1 MQKYGNLCIFFYVAT
16 SLLGYFA
23 IFVISITKISIM
35 KRFIW
40 LILPLALILFQCK
53 QKGSTSGKDS
63 AQFIRQAT
71 IDSVL
76 TKLGNTY
83 GEAGKA
89 RLERGVKQIASLW
102 TVKDGS
108 EKDFSDFCERFYVN
122 DPQKRNALFDRLTA
136 NFESIFGH
144 FNIISLDLKRGMH
157 LDIGEMLDVDQIFA
171 AYEPGSHFN
180 DDFFANK
187 LAFIIGLNF
196 PFYTL
201 KEKEELGPGWTRRD
215 WAEARMGDLFTAR
228 VPADVNVRMSEALTA
243 SDNYISNYNIF
254 VGNLIDDQGKTHF
267 AKDMKLI
274 SHWNLRDE
282 LKANY
287 NKGDE
292 GLLKQKMIYE
302 VMLRIINQDIP
313 DSVINNPGLQW
324 NPVTNKVF
332 RDGKELTLTPEPDT
346 RYEYLLKNF
355 LAMKAVDPYTPMYPT
370 YIMRAFDGGMEI
382 PQEQVEKLFTGFCS
396 SPEIKKVGEL
406 ISRRLGRPLQP
417 FDIWYDGF
425 KARST
430 MNMEMLDMITRSKYP
445 NTQAFEADIP
455 NILIKLG
462 FKPDIAKEIA
472 SHITV
477 DPARGS
483 GHAWGAQ
490 MKGDKAHL
498 RTRIGKEGMDYK
510 GYNIATHELGHNVEQ
525 TISLYFVENY
535 MMQGVPNTAFTEAF
549 AFTFQKH
556 DLELLGMKDT
566 DPNKQAMSAL
576 DNFWASY
583 EIMGVS
589 LVDMK
594 VWKWLYEHPDATKE
608 QLKETVVN
616 TAKEVWNSYFADV
629 FGTRDCP
636 ILAIYSHMIDNPLYL
651 SNYPVGHLIDFQ
663 LDGFLK
669 GKNFAGEVLRI
680 YSAGRLIPQL
690 WMKNAAGSE
699 ISIKPLTDATDE
711 ALKVVK

>member
-1 MQKYGNLCIFFYVAT
+1 
-16 SLLGYFA
+16 
-23 IFVISITKISIM
+23 M

-40 LILPLALILFQCK
+40 LLLPLALVFGQCK
-53 QKGSTSGKDS
+53 QKESTMGQGTV
-63 AQFIRQAT
+63 QFIQQST

-76 TKLGNTY
+76 IKLTGKCD
-83 GEAGKA
+83 EAGKI
-89 RLERGVKQIASLW
+89 RMEKGVKQVAALW
-102 TVKDGS
+102 TAKDGTD
-108 EKDFSDFCERFYVN
+108 KDFRVFCEQYFVN
-122 DPQKRNALFDRLTA
+122 DPELLNKIFNRLTG

-157 LDIGEMLDVDQIFA
+157 LDIGEMLDIDQIFA

-187 LAFIIGLNF
+187 LAFITALNF

-201 KEKEELGPGWTRRD
+201 KEKEELGPKWTRKE
-215 WAEARMGDLFTAR
+215 WAEARMGDIFTAR
-228 VPADVNVRMSEALTA
+228 VPADVNVKMAEALTA

-254 VGNLIDDQGKTHF
+254 MGNLLDDQGNTHF
-267 AKDMKLI
+267 AKEMKLI

-292 GLLKQKMIYE
+292 GMLKQKMIYE
-302 VMLRIINQDIP
+302 VMLHIINQDIP
-313 DSVINNPGLQW
+313 DSVINNPEFHW
-324 NPVTNKVF
+324 NPFTNKTF
-332 RDGKELTLTPEPDT
+332 RDRKEIALIREPDT

-355 LAMKAVDPYTPMYPT
+355 QAMKAVDPYTPMYPT
-370 YIMRAFDGGMEI
+370 YIMRAFDAGMEI
-382 PQEQVEKLFTGFCS
+382 PEDQVEKLFTDFCS
-396 SPEIKKVGEL
+396 SSEVKQVGAL
-406 ISRRLGRPLQP
+406 ISKRLGRPLQP

-430 MNMEMLDMITRSKYP
+430 MNMELLDKTTRAKYP
-445 NTQAFEADIP
+445 NTQAFEADVP

-462 FKPDIAKEIA
+462 FKPDKAKEIA

-510 GYNIATHELGHNVEQ
+510 GYNIAIHELGHNVEQ
-525 TISLYFVENY
+525 TISLYFVDNY
-535 MMQGVPNTAFTEAF
+535 MMAGVPNTAFTEAF

-556 DLELLGMKDT
+556 DLELLGMKDN

-576 DNFWASY
+576 DNFWSSY

-594 VWKWLYEHPDATKE
+594 AWKWLYANPNATTE
-608 QLKETVVN
+608 QLKETVISS
-616 TAKEVWNSYFADV
+616 AKEVWNTYYADV
-629 FGTRDCP
+629 FGIKDCP

-669 GKNFAGEVLRI
+669 GKNFADEVLRI
-680 YSAGRLIPQL
+680 YSTGRLIPQL
-690 WMKNAAGSE
+690 WMKNAVGQE
-699 ISIKPLTDATDE
+699 ISIKPLLDATDE
-711 ALKVVK
+711 AMKVIK

>member
-1 MQKYGNLCIFFYVAT
+1 
-16 SLLGYFA
+16 
-23 IFVISITKISIM
+23 M

-40 LILPLALILFQCK
+40 LLLPLALVFGQCK
-53 QKGSTSGKDS
+53 QKESTMGQGTV
-63 AQFIRQAT
+63 QFIQQST

-76 TKLGNTY
+76 IKLTGKCD
-83 GEAGKA
+83 EAGKI
-89 RLERGVKQIASLW
+89 RMEKGVKQVAALW
-102 TVKDGS
+102 TAKDGTD
-108 EKDFSDFCERFYVN
+108 KDFRVFCEQYFVN
-122 DPQKRNALFDRLTA
+122 DPELLNKIFNRLTG

-157 LDIGEMLDVDQIFA
+157 LDIGEMLDIDQIFA

-187 LAFIIGLNF
+187 LAFITALNF

-201 KEKEELGPGWTRRD
+201 KEKEELGPKWTRKE
-215 WAEARMGDLFTAR
+215 WAEARMGDIFTAR
-228 VPADVNVRMSEALTA
+228 VPADVNVKMAEALTA

-254 VGNLIDDQGKTHF
+254 MGNLLDDQGNTHF
-267 AKDMKLI
+267 AKEMKLI

-292 GLLKQKMIYE
+292 GMLKQKMIYE
-302 VMLRIINQDIP
+302 VMLHIINQDIP
-313 DSVINNPGLQW
+313 DSVINNPEFHW
-324 NPVTNKVF
+324 NPFTNKTF
-332 RDGKELTLTPEPDT
+332 RDRKEIALIREPDT

-355 LAMKAVDPYTPMYPT
+355 QAMKAVDPYTPMYPT
-370 YIMRAFDGGMEI
+370 YIMRAFDAGMEI
-382 PQEQVEKLFTGFCS
+382 PEDQVGKLFTDFCS
-396 SPEIKKVGEL
+396 SSEVKQVGAL
-406 ISRRLGRPLQP
+406 ISKRLGRPLQP

-430 MNMEMLDMITRSKYP
+430 MNMELLDKTTRAKYP
-445 NTQAFEADIP
+445 NTQAFEADVP

-462 FKPDIAKEIA
+462 FKPDKAKEIA

-510 GYNIATHELGHNVEQ
+510 GYNIAIHELGHNVEQ
-525 TISLYFVENY
+525 TISLYFVDNY
-535 MMQGVPNTAFTEAF
+535 MMAGVPNTAFTEAF

-556 DLELLGMKDT
+556 DLELLGMKDN

-576 DNFWASY
+576 DNFWSSY

-594 VWKWLYEHPDATKE
+594 AWKWLYANPNATKE
-608 QLKETVVN
+608 QLKETVISS
-616 TAKEVWNSYFADV
+616 AKEVWNTYYADV
-629 FGTRDCP
+629 FGIKDCP

-669 GKNFAGEVLRI
+669 GKNFADEVLRI
-680 YSAGRLIPQL
+680 YSTGRLIPQL
-690 WMKNAAGSE
+690 WMKNAVGQE
-699 ISIKPLTDATDE
+699 ISIKPLLDATDE
-711 ALKVVK
+711 AMKVIK

>member
-1 MQKYGNLCIFFYVAT
+1 MK
-16 SLLGYFA
+16 
-23 IFVISITKISIM
+23 KIL
-35 KRFIW
+35 W
-40 LILPLALILFQCK
+40 LFLPLVLLFGQCK
-53 QKGSTSGKDS
+53 QKDNADKNASMQYIT
-63 AQFIRQAT
+63 QAS
-71 IDSVL
+71 IDSV
-76 TKLGNTY
+76 TAKLMGTV
-83 GEAGKA
+83 GESGQT
-89 RLERGVKQIASLW
+89 RLKKGVRQVAFLW
-102 TVKDGS
+102 TEKDGT
-108 EKDFSDFCERFYVN
+108 EKDFQDFCQQYFVN
-122 DPQKRNALFDRLTA
+122 DPVILNKLFNRITG

-144 FNIISLDLKRGMH
+144 FNVISLDLKRGMH
-157 LDIGEMLDVDQIFA
+157 LDLGEMLDIDQLFA
-171 AYEPGSHFN
+171 AYEPGSHFI

-187 LAFIIGLNF
+187 LAFITALNF
-196 PFYTL
+196 PFYSL
-201 KEKEELGPGWTRRD
+201 NEKEKLGTNWTRKE
-215 WAEARMGDLFTAR
+215 WAEVRMGDLFTAR
-228 VPADVNVRMSEALTA
+228 IPADVNVRMSEALTA
-243 SDNYISNYNIF
+243 SDNYISNYNIY

-267 AKDMKLI
+267 PKEMKLL

-302 VMLRIINQDIP
+302 VMLHIISQEIP
-313 DSVINNPGLQW
+313 DSVINNPGIQW
-324 NPVTNKVF
+324 NPSSNKIYK
-332 RDGKELTLTPEPDT
+332 DGKEISFSREPDT

-355 LAMKAVDPYTPMYPT
+355 QAMKAVDPYTPMYPT
-370 YIMRAFDGGMEI
+370 YIMRAFDAGMEI
-382 PQEQVEKLFTGFCS
+382 PQEQVEKLFTDFCA
-396 SPEIKKVGEL
+396 SPQVKQVGSL
-406 ISRRLGRPLQP
+406 ISKRLGRPLQP

-425 KARST
+425 KARSS
-430 MNMEMLDMITRSKYP
+430 MNMELLDKITRSKYP

-462 FKPDIAKEIA
+462 FKPEKAKEIA

-483 GHAWGAQ
+483 GHAWGAM

-510 GYNIATHELGHNVEQ
+510 GYNIAIHELGHNVEQ
-525 TISLYFVENY
+525 TISLYFVDNY

-549 AFTFQKH
+549 AFTFQKR

-594 VWKWLYEHPDATKE
+594 VWKWLYENPNATKE
-608 QLKETVVN
+608 QLKETVIN
-616 TAKEVWNSYFADV
+616 AAREIWNLYYADI
-629 FGTRDCP
+629 FGIKDCP

-663 LDGFLK
+663 LDGFMK
-669 GKNFAGEVLRI
+669 GKNFANEALRI
-680 YSAGRLIPQL
+680 YSTGRLIPQL
-690 WMKNAAGSE
+690 WMKNAVGSE
-699 ISIKPLTDATDE
+699 ISIKPLLDATGD
-711 ALKVVK
+711 ALKIIK

>member
-1 MQKYGNLCIFFYVAT
+1 
-16 SLLGYFA
+16 
-23 IFVISITKISIM
+23 M

-40 LILPLALILFQCK
+40 LLLPLALVFGQCK
-53 QKGSTSGKDS
+53 QKESTMGQGTV
-63 AQFIRQAT
+63 QFIQQST

-76 TKLGNTY
+76 IKLTGKCD
-83 GEAGKA
+83 EAGKI
-89 RLERGVKQIASLW
+89 RMEKGVKQVAALW
-102 TVKDGS
+102 TAKDGTD
-108 EKDFSDFCERFYVN
+108 KDFRVFCEQYFVN
-122 DPQKRNALFDRLTA
+122 DPELLNKIFNRLTG

-157 LDIGEMLDVDQIFA
+157 LDIGEMLDIDQIFA

-187 LAFIIGLNF
+187 LAFITALNF

-201 KEKEELGPGWTRRD
+201 KEKEELGPKWTRKE
-215 WAEARMGDLFTAR
+215 WAEARMGDIFTAR
-228 VPADVNVRMSEALTA
+228 VPADVNVKMAEALTA

-254 VGNLIDDQGKTHF
+254 MGNLLDDQGNTHF
-267 AKDMKLI
+267 AKEMKLI

-292 GLLKQKMIYE
+292 GMLKQKMIYE
-302 VMLRIINQDIP
+302 VMLHIINQDIP
-313 DSVINNPGLQW
+313 DSVINNPEFHW
-324 NPVTNKVF
+324 NPFTNKTF
-332 RDGKELTLTPEPDT
+332 RDRKEIALIREPDT

-355 LAMKAVDPYTPMYPT
+355 QAMKAVDPYTPMYPT
-370 YIMRAFDGGMEI
+370 YIMRAFDAGMEI
-382 PQEQVEKLFTGFCS
+382 PEDQVEKLFTDFCS
-396 SPEIKKVGEL
+396 SSEVKQVGAL
-406 ISRRLGRPLQP
+406 ISKRLGRPLQP

-430 MNMEMLDMITRSKYP
+430 MNMELLDKTTRAKYP
-445 NTQAFEADIP
+445 NTQAFEADVP

-462 FKPDIAKEIA
+462 FKPDKAKEIA

-510 GYNIATHELGHNVEQ
+510 GYNIAIHELGHNVEQ
-525 TISLYFVENY
+525 TISLYFVDNY
-535 MMQGVPNTAFTEAF
+535 MMAGVPNTAFTEAF

-556 DLELLGMKDT
+556 DLELLGMKDN

-576 DNFWASY
+576 DNFWSSY

-594 VWKWLYEHPDATKE
+594 AWKWLYANPNATKE
-608 QLKETVVN
+608 QLKETVISS
-616 TAKEVWNSYFADV
+616 AKEVWNTYYADV
-629 FGTRDCP
+629 FGIKDCP

-669 GKNFAGEVLRI
+669 GKNFADEVLRI
-680 YSAGRLIPQL
+680 YSTGRLIPQL
-690 WMKNAAGSE
+690 WMKNAVGQE
-699 ISIKPLTDATDE
+699 ISIKPLLDATDE
-711 ALKVVK
+711 AMKVIK